1 VSFDQRAGLAGRV
14 AAVVGGGGGLGAAVS
29 LALAAEGVGVAFCDV
44 DDEAAAVTAG
54 ALSDMDIPHVGV
66 HADATDP
73 SQLQAF
79 YRAVDEKFDRLDIV
93 VNVVGGVQQRPF
105 GESTP
110 TDWDVDIAR
119 NFGYVLNSIHLAL
132 PRIRAGGGGGSII
145 NFTTIE
151 AGRGAA
157 GFAVYAGAKAATTNF
172 GRALAVEL
180 ASEGIRVN
188 SLAPD
193 ITPSKGNFDAMSAK
207 RRAHAASFPDQQP
220 KAMAVYIPMGVPP
233 MPEHLADAVLFL
245 ASDLSRF
252 VTGGTIHVDGGTWA
266 ASGFLNWPHGDGYSP
281 APGPAS
287 RDRLFGSTQ

>member
-1 VSFDQRAGLAGRV
+1 MPFDERTGLAGRV

-29 LALAAEGVGVAFCDV
+29 LALAAEGVGIAFCDV
-44 DDEAAAVTAG
+44 DDQASATTAAALADLG
-54 ALSDMDIPHVGV
+54 ISQVGV

-73 SQLQAF
+73 VQLQAF
-79 YRAVDEKFDRLDIV
+79 YRAVYETFDRLDIV

-105 GESTP
+105 DESTP
-110 TDWDVDIAR
+110 ADWESDIAR

-132 PRIRAGGGGGSII
+132 PRIRAGGRGGSII

-180 ASEGIRVN
+180 AAEKIRVN

-193 ITPSKGNFDAMSAK
+193 ITPSQGNFKAMSAK
-207 RRAHAASFPDQQP
+207 RRDHAAKFPGYQP
-220 KAMAVYIPMGVPP
+220 QAMAVYIPMGEPP
-233 MPEHLADAVLFL
+233 MPEHLADAILFL

-266 ASGFLNWPHGDGYSP
+266 ASGFFNWPHGDGYSP
-281 APGPAS
+281 SPGPAS
-287 RDRLFGSTQ
+287 RDRLFGTTE